1 MGSLGT
7 TPELLLLVRRPD
19 THRRPSQGPFS
30 TRGASTLPTL
40 LQSGRQVSVVS
51 WSGPGDQTGLPAPR
65 SPSRSPALDP
75 RLQVQ
80 FPELTRP
87 PCRPPR
93 SCIQG
98 SLSAMAALLP
108 LSRHFPSWAQCKFIG
123 SHSKPP
129 LEKAFSDCWSSPEA
143 GSGALCHLPL
153 ASLLTCPW
161 PLAAW
166 DRPMSS

>member
-7 TPELLLLVRRPD
+7 TPELLLLVRRPN
-19 THRRPSQGPFS
+19 THRRPPQGPFS

-75 RLQVQ
+75 RLQLQ

-98 SLSAMAALLP
+98 SLSAMPALLP
-108 LSRHFPSWAQCKFIG
+108 LSRHFPSLLGATPSHLLRKPSLIAGHLLRRAQVPSAIY
-123 SHSKPP
+123 
-129 LEKAFSDCWSSPEA
+129 
-143 GSGALCHLPL
+143 
-153 ASLLTCPW
+153 PW
-161 PLAAW
+161 PPCLPVPGLW
-166 DRPMSS
+166 QHGTGL